1 MKYLFAFFILS
12 FNIHAEVLPVA
23 ARLEGA
29 GTSLGAI
36 YKTQN
41 NNHEYL
47 LGASVLDIKV
57 IGGLY
62 QFRLNNNLK
71 IFVGGLLLKDLNFET
86 SYLRGLQDDNDNKYT
101 QNLDITAISMGA
113 EYEIINKS
121 LFLKF
126 NTTKST
132 VEFGDYSID
141 SEKIDLPGANLF
153 DVETLNIGLNLE
165 FKLEDDRKEKGL
177 LLSSGFNQLSGR
189 KGQSDHLL
197 TNFTLALKYPI
208 IESVIFKFKALRST
222 AVASSSKYD
231 KESEVR
237 DALGV
242 DCSGISN
249 SSKRSECEKLENN
262 LVQYIAA
269 HNKYGTANAIGGSAG
284 LRSFREQR
292 FKAQNNQVTLTELAF
307 RLSDYLNSTLFTKD
321 RSLDLVSFYDT
332 GYASDEKSELM
343 DKHLYS
349 RGVGLNINSEN
360 NTVMLQYSE
369 GSYDSNAWFLS
380 VGKSF

>member
-47 LGASVLDIKV
+47 VGASVLDIKA

-62 QFRLNNNLK
+62 QFHLNKNLK
-71 IFVGGLLLKDLNFET
+71 FFVGGLLLKDLNFET

-113 EYEIINKS
+113 EYEIIDKS

-132 VEFGDYSID
+132 VEFGDFSVD

-165 FKLEDDRKEKGL
+165 YKLEDDRKEKGL
-177 LLSSGFNQLSGR
+177 LLSSGLNQLSGR

-197 TNFTLALKYPI
+197 TNLTVALKYPI

-231 KESEVR
+231 QESEVR

-242 DCSGISN
+242 DCSGITN
-249 SSKRSECEKLENN
+249 SSKRNEW
-262 LVQYIAA
+262 
-269 HNKYGTANAIGGSAG
+269 H
-284 LRSFREQR
+284 
-292 FKAQNNQVTLTELAF
+292 
-307 RLSDYLNSTLFTKD
+307 RLCYLN
-321 RSLDLVSFYDT
+321 
-332 GYASDEKSELM
+332 
-343 DKHLYS
+343 
-349 RGVGLNINSEN
+349 
-360 NTVMLQYSE
+360 
-369 GSYDSNAWFLS
+369 
-380 VGKSF
+380 